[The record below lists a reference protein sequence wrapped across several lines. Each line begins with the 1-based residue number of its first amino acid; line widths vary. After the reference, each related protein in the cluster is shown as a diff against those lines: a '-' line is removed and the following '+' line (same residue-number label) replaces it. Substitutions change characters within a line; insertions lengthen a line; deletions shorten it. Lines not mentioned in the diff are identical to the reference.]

1 MIQKAILKSFNAV
14 SHTATIQLAGSLSV
28 WLDAVPVSRAIPDA
42 EMTAGR
48 SLGLLLFDP
57 GNPQDAVITAVWE

>member
-1 MIQKAILKSFNAV
+1 MIQKAVLKSFDAT

-28 WLDAVPVSRAIPDA
+28 WLDAVPVSRAIPNA

-48 SLGLLLFDP
+48 SLALLLFDP
-57 GNPQDAVITAVWE
+57 GNPEDAVIVAVWE